1 MISKPRAEERGTEE
15 EGCEAQNR
23 INEPKVSPPH
33 WNAPE
38 PQTFTA
44 IADKRAPDL
53 HIEALRRTI
62 WALIESGAL
71 SPTPDRRIFRSE
83 G

>member
-1 MISKPRAEERGTEE
+1 MRRTEQDQRAEEFLLHTLEW
-15 EGCEAQNR
+15 
-23 INEPKVSPPH
+23 S
-33 WNAPE
+33 E

-71 SPTPDRRIFRSE
+71 SLTPDRRIFRSE